1 MLFYYMTDK
10 NNDMLI
16 KLEALEKE
24 YEVTLNQYQEALNT
38 YIASL
43 KQPKSFVSLKG
54 RAYWGTKGL
63 TQGAADS
70 EAVCESMCKAD
81 SKCTG
86 ATYNEKQHYCW
97 VRQGKSTVTTTT
109 DDSYAILTQD
119 KALLARL
126 QYFNTKLTDL
136 SKQIMDNLYVIKPY
150 LKETNNEN
158 DEKHKQIRLHYVS
171 LKQQQRDIEKEL
183 AEYMALE
190 NEYQSQQLYANQNN
204 ISLRIWV
211 LITCIILLVTLKKM
225 LGLESF
231 PISVLFWLG
240 IICLLIILSFS
251 LTQPAGFLMW
261 GIAILYIVLS
271 QLNII

>member
-1 MLFYYMTDK
+1 MTDK